1 MDHNGMLVHHGLATM
16 ASIGLMGVMSFG
28 SIKEE
33 GSGGILTKVE
43 IGRFDIGVRPAAK
56 RSKQRQW
63 RSVIY
68 GFGAQRG
75 GEKGSMRCF
84 EA

>member
-1 MDHNGMLVHHGLATM
+1 LGSWESCRSA
-16 ASIGLMGVMSFG
+16 AFG

-33 GSGGILTKVE
+33 GSGGILNEVE
-43 IGRFDIGVRPAAK
+43 IGRLDVGVRPAAK
-56 RSKQRQW
+56 RSKRQRW